1 MSMKET
7 SKHNKIKRDL
17 ENLSSHLQKQNKT
30 LRKMLKELS
39 VKKAEDNE

>member
-1 MSMKET
+1 MNKT
-7 SKHNKIKRDL
+7 SKPNKIKKDL
-17 ENLSSHLQKQNKT
+17 ENLSSHLQKQNKI